1 MLLKTKFKT
10 FHVILSLPISDL
22 NVLTVTG
29 KIDISCIFQLMF
41 RGLIMYD
48 EKLPSPPSSGDCG
61 SVVIGI
67 EFKKNLNLK
76 LSPCHEGA
84 EGWCQFPVS
93 VMLSG

>member
-41 RGLIMYD
+41 RGLIMMKNY
-48 EKLPSPPSSGDCG
+48 PPLLQ
-61 SVVIGI
+61 VETVAQW
-67 EFKKNLNLK
+67 L
-76 LSPCHEGA
+76 
-84 EGWCQFPVS
+84 
-93 VMLSG
+93 